1 MISKLFHRKNL
12 HLVIA
17 VLIVIPVAFIYG
29 FYPNLLFEVTINSKD
44 EATIFKA
51 IMGLYLGF
59 STLWIIGIIKPA
71 FWKIATLSN
80 MIFMLGLAFGR
91 LISILFDGLPSTIF
105 VFGTIGELVLGF
117 YSWYVLQSK
126 KGTSPS
132 N

>member
-1 MISKLFHRKNL
+1 MIYKLFYRKNL
-12 HLVIA
+12 HLLIS

-29 FYPNLLFEVTINSKD
+29 FYSNLLFEVTINSKD

-59 STLWIIGIIKPA
+59 STLWIIGILKPA

-91 LISILFDGLPSTIF
+91 LISMLFDGIPSTIF

-126 KGTSPS
+126 KGTLPS